1 MGRIMRMWLGVW
13 FLSTF
18 LTGGVAMAGD
28 AKVVLETNQGKIV
41 VSLFSTPAP
50 KTVENFLGLVK
61 RVIIT
66 G

>member
-1 MGRIMRMWLGVW
+1 MGRIVRMWLGVW

-41 VSLFSTPAP
+41 IKLFSRQPP
-50 KTVENFLGLVK
+50 RQWKISWGW
-61 RVIIT
+61 
-66 G
+66 